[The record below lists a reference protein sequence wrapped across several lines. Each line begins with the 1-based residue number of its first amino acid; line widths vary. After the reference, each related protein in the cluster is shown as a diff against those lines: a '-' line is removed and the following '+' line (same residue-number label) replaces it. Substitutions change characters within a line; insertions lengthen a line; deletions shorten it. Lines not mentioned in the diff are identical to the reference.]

1 MQGSTTVRWACL
13 FRANHLHGRPTAPPA
28 NEHRQKDERTGAQ
41 ADGAATH
48 YTGLP
53 PSFSIMMQPLARLE
67 KNIGGGRVRIEEA
80 GSFPASWCLRLRVK
94 NEKTQKK
101 PPPPLCLFPLSLL
114 CFWLLGALHD
124 PCHRTP
130 KILCSCWL
138 GGWACLPALS
148 YCLMHRVP
156 SCRQRQRIRGPPS

>member
-1 MQGSTTVRWACL
+1 M
-13 FRANHLHGRPTAPPA
+13 
-28 NEHRQKDERTGAQ
+28 
-41 ADGAATH
+41 
-48 YTGLP
+48 
-53 PSFSIMMQPLARLE
+53 
-67 KNIGGGRVRIEEA
+67 RIEET

-138 GGWACLPALS
+138 GGWACLPACLS

-156 SCRQRQRIRGPPS
+156 SCRQGQRIRSPPHYVHSFSHVNGDKLEEPCFSGITL